1 MRKTTDRKHG
11 KTAAIISAAVVI
23 VILGIYLAA
32 VIFPLLGASYGE
44 AVAVGILIV
53 FALVI
58 IAVIVGIL
66 IALRQRLKEI
76 EGGEEDEAKQY

>member
-1 MRKTTDRKHG
+1 MRKTTDQKRR
-11 KTAAIISAAVVI
+11 KTAPIICAIVMIAL
-23 VILGIYLAA
+23 LGIYLAA